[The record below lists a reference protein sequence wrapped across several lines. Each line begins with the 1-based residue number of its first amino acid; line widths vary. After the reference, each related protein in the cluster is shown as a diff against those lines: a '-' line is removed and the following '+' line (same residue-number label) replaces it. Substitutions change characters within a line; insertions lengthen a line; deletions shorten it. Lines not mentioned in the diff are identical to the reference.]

1 MNVAGQGMVL
11 AVFSG
16 ESERMAYA
24 LVKSLRRVNSVLP
37 VTVLAQGYA
46 GVLDWR
52 GLAALRMVPAAAGR
66 GEPERRWLNKPAAM
80 ARSPYKETLFMDCDV
95 VFMRDPAL
103 WFDRLGTDDFTFFHR
118 MLTSADLPEEM
129 TWNVVNPRRMM
140 ERYGVEEVPIIE
152 GGGHYFF
159 RRTARGRQMMERL
172 VAWMED
178 SAERGEA
185 SDFAW
190 LAGPGN
196 LVAAD
201 EIAASIVAVKEG
213 LRLPPPGPRG
223 ELAVGVF
230 LPQFQ
235 KEEAFDLEAGMASFF
250 CPWAGQRVSPDAV
263 HFCHT
268 SKNHEAY
275 RAFVEKMV
283 AEGPLPIARTRSEVS

>member
-1 MNVAGQGMVL
+1 
-11 AVFSG
+11 
-16 ESERMAYA
+16 
-24 LVKSLRRVNSVLP
+24 
-37 VTVLAQGYA
+37 
-46 GVLDWR
+46 
-52 GLAALRMVPAAAGR
+52 
-66 GEPERRWLNKPAAM
+66 
-80 ARSPYKETLFMDCDV
+80 
-95 VFMRDPAL
+95 
-103 WFDRLGTDDFTFFHR
+103 
-118 MLTSADLPEEM
+118 
-129 TWNVVNPRRMM
+129 
-140 ERYGVEEVPIIE
+140 
-152 GGGHYFF
+152 
-159 RRTARGRQMMERL
+159 
-172 VAWMED
+172 
-178 SAERGEA
+178 
-185 SDFAW
+185 
-190 LAGPGN
+190 
-196 LVAAD
+196 VAAD